1 MPHGKWTIDMY
12 LHIGN
17 DKLVRGKEILGIFD
31 LDTASVSPIT
41 KKFLAQAERE
51 SRTQTAKDELPKAF
65 VVTTDGNVV
74 FSQISS
80 GNLVGRLSK
89 PHNSGATAFPEL
101 D

>member
-1 MPHGKWTIDMY
+1 MY

-17 DKLVRGKEILGIFD
+17 DKLVRGREILGIFD
-31 LDTASVSPIT
+31 LDTASVSPVT

-51 SRTQTAKDELPKAF
+51 KRTKSAKDELPKAF
-65 VVTTDGNVV
+65 VVTTDGTVV

-80 GNLVGRLSK
+80 GNLVGRLSRTRNGNGT
-89 PHNSGATAFPEL
+89 PFSEM

>member
-1 MPHGKWTIDMY
+1 MY

-31 LDTASVSPIT
+31 LDTASVSPTT

-51 SRTQTAKDELPKAF
+51 KRTKTAKNELPKAF
-65 VVTTDGNVV
+65 VVTTDGSVV

-80 GNLVGRLSK
+80 GNLVGRLTKTRSAGT
-89 PHNSGATAFPEL
+89 PFSEM

>member
-1 MPHGKWTIDMY
+1 MY

-89 PHNSGATAFPEL
+89 PRNGSVTVLTEM

>member
-1 MPHGKWTIDMY
+1 MY

-17 DKLVRGKEILGIFD
+17 DKLVREKEILGIFD
-31 LDTASVSPIT
+31 LDTASVSPVT

-51 SRTQTAKDELPKAF
+51 KRTESAKEELPKAF
-65 VVTTDGNVV
+65 VVTTDGKVV

-80 GNLVGRLSK
+80 GNLVGRLAKNRNAGTLSF
-89 PHNSGATAFPEL
+89 SET